1 MNFSVLP
8 PETNSA
14 RMFSGAGSAPMLN
27 AAAAWDRLASELGSA
42 ASSFS
47 SITSGL
53 THQAWQGPASAAMTA
68 AAAPYA
74 GWLSAAANH
83 ATGAAGQARAVVGAF
98 EGARA
103 ATVHPL
109 AVAAN
114 RNGFVRLVM
123 SNLFG
128 QNAPAIAAAEADYE
142 RMWAQDVAA
151 MAGYHA
157 GASAAASQLEPFVL
171 SLNQALLNSGLLP
184 PVHSLASQLAA
195 ALGLPPVTNPVASD
209 PDLMSQTTN
218 FGGGV
223 SATSLADPDDRN
235 FVATSMSGGGLT
247 FGVTSGAEPTLGLG
261 APGRT
266 ILTLQSPV
274 APFLNSSLSLPVTDP
289 LAPLFTALLPLGF

>member
-1 MNFSVLP
+1 MNFSVLA
-8 PETNSA
+8 PEVNSA

-27 AAAAWDRLASELGSA
+27 VATAWDRLASELGSA

-47 SITSGL
+47 SVTSGL
-53 THQAWQGPASAAMTA
+53 TNQAWQGPASAAMLA

-74 GWLSAAANH
+74 RWLSAAATH

-114 RNGFVRLVM
+114 RNVLVRLVM

-151 MAGYHA
+151 MTGYHV
-157 GASAAASQLEPFVL
+157 GASAAAAQLAQSPLSQ
-171 SLNQALLNSGLLP
+171 
-184 PVHSLASQLAA
+184 VHDLASRLAA
-195 ALGLPPVTNPVASD
+195 ALGLPPVTNPVAGD
-209 PDLMSQTTN
+209 RDFMSQVTN
-218 FGGGV
+218 VGGV
-223 SATSLADPDDRN
+223 SLTASADPDDHN
-235 FVATSMSGGGLT
+235 FVAAGISSPL
-247 FGVTSGAEPTLGLG
+247 FSDSLTSGFEPTLGLG
-261 APGRT
+261 VPRHVVN
-266 ILTLQSPV
+266 TLQSPV
-274 APFLNSSLSLPVTDP
+274 LPFLNTSAVLPFTDP
-289 LAPLFTALLPLGF
+289 IAPLFIALLPLGL